1 MLMHVL
7 SVASGKG
14 GVGKSLF
21 SSNVAIA
28 LAQAGKRVILVDLD
42 LGASNL
48 HLILGIGAVKEG
60 IGTYLTRNDLEFEDI
75 IIDTD
80 YRNLRFIPGDAEI
93 PGMANLRTAQKSK
106 LIRKLYTLDAD
117 FLILDLGAGT
127 SFNTIDFFL
136 SSTMGL
142 IVTAPTLTSTLNAYL
157 FLKNTV
163 FRLMSTIFNKK
174 SKAGMLLESLKKEGT
189 SLQKVY
195 IPKLLERIKQE
206 DSESY
211 ALYMERMENFR
222 PMLVLNMLENPKDA
236 HKADKI
242 RRSTREYLGVDMEH
256 MGIIYFDHL
265 QEIALNSRLPI
276 IIYKPDCVLSQAIY
290 RIADKLIQKDDD
302 RIPAPDIYDLDDS
315 YLTANME
322 AEIDYNVKAEAMAE
336 MLHSGVLTEGDLI
349 ETIKVQQYEIKT
361 LKKENNFIK
370 MQLARAIKEGFKI

>member
-1 MLMHVL
+1 MHVL

-21 SSNVAIA
+21 ASNIAIA
-28 LAQAGKRVILVDLD
+28 LAQAGKRVILADLD

-48 HLILGIGAVKEG
+48 HLILGVGAVKEG
-60 IGTYLTRNDLEFEDI
+60 IGTYLTGNDLKFEDI
-75 IIDTD
+75 VIDTD
-80 YRNLRFIPGDAEI
+80 YKNLRFIPGDAEI
-93 PGMANLRTAQKSK
+93 PGMANLKIGQKTR
-106 LIRKLYTLDAD
+106 LIRQLYTLDAD

-136 SSTMGL
+136 SSSMGI

-163 FRLMSTIFNKK
+163 FRLMSTIFSKK
-174 SKAGMLLESLKKEGT
+174 SKAGEMLSSLRKEGT
-189 SLQKVY
+189 SLQKIY

-206 DSESY
+206 DPESY
-211 ALYMERMENFR
+211 DMYMERMQNFH

-236 HKADKI
+236 NKADKI
-242 RRSTREYLGVDMEH
+242 RRSTREYLGIDMEH
-256 MGIIYFDHL
+256 LGIIYFDHL

-276 IIYKPDCVLSQAIY
+276 VIYKPQCVLSQAVY
-290 RIADKLIQKDDD
+290 RIADKLIQKDNEN
-302 RIPAPDIYDLDDS
+302 IFSPDIAELEDS

-322 AEIDYNVKAEAMAE
+322 AEIDYNVKADAMTE
-336 MLHSGVLTEGDLI
+336 MLHSGVLSEGDLI
-349 ETIKVQQYEIKT
+349 ETIKAQQYEIKA

-370 MQLARAIKEGFKI
+370 TQLAKAIKEGFKI

>member
-1 MLMHVL
+1 MHVL

-21 SSNVAIA
+21 ASNIAIA
-28 LAQAGKRVILVDLD
+28 LAQAGRRVILADLD

-60 IGTYLTRNDLEFEDI
+60 IGTYLSGNDLVFEDI

-80 YRNLRFIPGDAEI
+80 YKNLKFIPGDAEI
-93 PGMANLRTAQKSK
+93 PGMANLKAGQKTK

-136 SSTMGL
+136 SSSMG
-142 IVTAPTLTSTLNAYL
+142 IVVTAPTLTSTLNAYL

-163 FRLMSTIFNKK
+163 FRLMSTIFSKK
-174 SKAGMLLESLKKEGT
+174 SKAGELLVNLKKEGT
-189 SLQKVY
+189 SLQKIY

-206 DSESY
+206 DPDSY
-211 ALYMERMENFR
+211 YQYMDRMKNFH
-222 PMLVLNMLENPKDA
+222 PMIVLNMLENPKDSL
-236 HKADKI
+236 KADKI
-242 RRSTREYLGVDMEH
+242 RRSTKEYLGIDLEH
-256 MGIIYFDHL
+256 LGIIYFDHL

-276 IIYKPDCVLSQAIY
+276 VIYKPNCVLSQAVY
-290 RIADKLIQKDDD
+290 RIADKLIQKDNENTFV
-302 RIPAPDIYDLDDS
+302 ADITELEDS

-322 AEIDYNVKAEAMAE
+322 AEIDYNIKADTMTE
-336 MLHSGVLTEGDLI
+336 MLHSGALTEGDLI
-349 ETIKVQQYEIKT
+349 ETIKTQQYEIKA

-370 MQLARAIKEGFKI
+370 VQLAKAIKEGFRI

>member
-1 MLMHVL
+1 MHVL

-21 SSNVAIA
+21 ASNIAIA
-28 LAQAGKRVILVDLD
+28 LAQAGRRVILADLD

-60 IGTYLTRNDLEFEDI
+60 IGTYLSGNDLVFEDI

-80 YRNLRFIPGDAEI
+80 YKNLKFIPGDAEI
-93 PGMANLRTAQKSK
+93 PGMANLKTGQKTK

-136 SSTMGL
+136 SSSMG
-142 IVTAPTLTSTLNAYL
+142 IVVTAPTLTSTLNAYL

-163 FRLMSTIFNKK
+163 FRLMSTIFSKK
-174 SKAGMLLESLKKEGT
+174 SKAGEILVNLKKEGT
-189 SLQKVY
+189 SLQKIY

-206 DSESY
+206 DPDSY
-211 ALYMERMENFR
+211 YQYMDRMKNFH
-222 PMLVLNMLENPKDA
+222 PMLVLNMLENPKDSL
-236 HKADKI
+236 KADKI
-242 RRSTREYLGVDMEH
+242 RRSTKEYLGIDLEH
-256 MGIIYFDHL
+256 LGIIYFDHL

-276 IIYKPDCVLSQAIY
+276 VIYKPNCVLSQAVY
-290 RIADKLIQKDDD
+290 RIADKLIQKDNENTFV
-302 RIPAPDIYDLDDS
+302 ADISELEDS

-322 AEIDYNVKAEAMAE
+322 AEIDYNIKADTMTE
-336 MLHSGVLTEGDLI
+336 MLHSGALTEGDLI
-349 ETIKVQQYEIKT
+349 ETIKAQQYEIKA

-370 MQLARAIKEGFKI
+370 VQLAKAIKEGFRI

>member
-1 MLMHVL
+1 MHVL

-21 SSNVAIA
+21 ASNIAIA
-28 LAQAGKRVILVDLD
+28 LAQAGRRVILADLD

-60 IGTYLTRNDLEFEDI
+60 IGTYLSGNDLVFEDI

-80 YRNLRFIPGDAEI
+80 YKNLKFIPGDAEI
-93 PGMANLRTAQKSK
+93 PGMANLKAGQKTK

-136 SSTMGL
+136 SSSMG
-142 IVTAPTLTSTLNAYL
+142 IVVTAPTLTSTLNAYL

-163 FRLMSTIFNKK
+163 FRLMSTIFGKK
-174 SKAGMLLESLKKEGT
+174 SKAGDLLVNLKKEGT
-189 SLQKVY
+189 SLQKIY

-206 DSESY
+206 DPDSY
-211 ALYMERMENFR
+211 YQYMDRMKNFH
-222 PMLVLNMLENPKDA
+222 PMIVLNMLENPKDSL
-236 HKADKI
+236 KADKI
-242 RRSTREYLGVDMEH
+242 RRSTKEYLGIDLEH
-256 MGIIYFDHL
+256 LGIIYFDHL

-276 IIYKPDCVLSQAIY
+276 VIYKPNCVLSQAVY
-290 RIADKLIQKDDD
+290 RIADKLIQKDNENTFV
-302 RIPAPDIYDLDDS
+302 ADISELEDS

-322 AEIDYNVKAEAMAE
+322 AEIDYNIKADTMTE
-336 MLHSGVLTEGDLI
+336 MLHSGALTEGDLI
-349 ETIKVQQYEIKT
+349 ETIKAQQYEIKA

-370 MQLARAIKEGFKI
+370 VQLAKAIKEGFRI

>member
-1 MLMHVL
+1 MHVL

-21 SSNVAIA
+21 ASNIAIA
-28 LAQAGKRVILVDLD
+28 LAQAGKQVILADLD

-60 IGTYLTRNDLEFEDI
+60 IGTYLTGNDLAFEDI

-80 YRNLRFIPGDAEI
+80 YRNLKFIPGDAEI
-93 PGMANLRTAQKSK
+93 PGMANLKATQKTK
-106 LIRKLYTLDAD
+106 LIRKLYTLDTD

-136 SSTMGL
+136 SSSMGI

-163 FRLMSTIFNKK
+163 FRLMSTIFGKK
-174 SKAGMLLESLKKEGT
+174 SKAGELLVNLKKEGT
-189 SLQKVY
+189 SLQKIY

-206 DSESY
+206 DPDSY
-211 ALYMERMENFR
+211 RQYVDRMNNFH
-222 PMLVLNMLENPKDA
+222 PMLVLNMLENPKDSL
-236 HKADKI
+236 KADKI
-242 RRSTREYLGVDMEH
+242 RRSTKEYLGIDMEH
-256 MGIIYFDHL
+256 LGIIYFDHL

-276 IIYKPDCVLSQAIY
+276 VIYKPNCVLSQAVY
-290 RIADKLIQKDDD
+290 RIADKLIQKDNENLFT
-302 RIPAPDIYDLDDS
+302 ADITELEDS

-322 AEIDYNVKAEAMAE
+322 AEIDYTIKADAMTE
-336 MLHSGVLTEGDLI
+336 MLHSGVLSEGDLV
-349 ETIKVQQYEIKT
+349 ETIKAQQYEIKA
-361 LKKENNFIK
+361 LKRENSFIK
-370 MQLARAIKEGFKI
+370 TQLAKAIKEGFKI